1 MTLKKTKK
9 IKGLFNIQLGSI
21 YLSENTNFFNLK
33 HPYIKDSNDIFNPI
47 SSVYVNIDPLNKKI
61 FQIYAILRFPE
72 LSIDESQQKLRSLY
86 SKFREYFIQ
95 EYEKE
100 FIQIDSVENFVVHFD
115 DKTISLNINNN
126 QLLIECTDQIIRHNC
141 YALFISNS

>member
-1 MTLKKTKK
+1 MTLKKVKQ
-9 IKGLFNIQLGSI
+9 IKGLFNIQLGSL
-21 YLSENTNFFNLK
+21 YFSESSNFFNLK

-61 FQIYAILRFPE
+61 FQIYSILRFPE
-72 LSIDESQQKLRSLY
+72 LSIDESQEKLRSLY
-86 SKFREYFIQ
+86 NKFREYFIQ

-100 FIQIDSVENFVVHFD
+100 FIQRDSVENFVVHFD